1 MGSTYH
7 HDYEAFRANVLKADW
22 MLEEMLVR
30 AERVLVRAET
40 TAPFDIQDEDGTH
53 YRDCFVLSG
62 GFREDRAYGRV
73 SNTDMPTALFVEYGT
88 VNTPRTAPS
97 ATRSTR
103 QAADMSKC
111 TALRKMK
118 TLRRRAESQAQFRS
132 SSVHARDKRQGHR
145 RHEAVTLSRTPA
157 IGTDRRQALHRLPAP
172 QTFYERATP

>member
-88 VNTPRTAPS
+88 VNNPRY
-97 ATRSTR
+97 RILGN
-103 QAADMSKC
+103 
-111 TALRKMK
+111 ALDGAGGSIHGR
-118 TLRRRAESQAQFRS
+118 TFRS
-132 SSVHARDKRQGHR
+132 IFKNTQFEPPKPKPRKPKATQQ
-145 RHEAVTLSRTPA
+145 EAP
-157 IGTDRRQALHRLPAP
+157 
-172 QTFYERATP
+172 